1 MKKILLLL
9 AALAVFSGLDAKA
22 GVPLKF
28 NNDGQFKIMQFTD
41 LHFVSTRPE
50 EVAKTFARMDFIV
63 AEEKPDFI
71 AITGDVIFGRPAHDM
86 LQQILDRLDSYKI
99 PFCIVYGNHDAEQEM
114 SRAEMSRMI
123 ASAKY
128 SLNTLN
134 AAGELADLR
143 LPVAH
148 SKAFGKAEGAEPFD
162 IFMFDSHDYA
172 KNFGFEEVGGY
183 AWFTN
188 EQIQWLRS
196 ECEAVT
202 AANGG
207 KHVPA
212 LSFFHIPVPEFYDAW
227 ILAQEKRHNGVVGL
241 RGEYGGHPR
250 VNSGMFAAM
259 LETGNVM
266 GICCGHDHDSDYII
280 PYYGIALIY
289 ARFSG
294 DDTVY
299 NHLAHGTRV
308 YVLDENEL
316 AAGDRSF
323 RTWIHEDDGRIQ
335 YDEKFVN
342 GQLK

>member
-1 MKKILLLL
+1 MKRLLIL
-9 AALAVFSGLDAKA
+9 AALVAASFSFAQAKQ
-22 GVPLKF
+22 PLRF

-63 AEEKPDFI
+63 EAEKPDFI
-71 AITGDVIFGRPAHDM
+71 AITGDVIFGKPAKQM
-86 LQQILDRLDSYKI
+86 LQQILDRLDSYRI

-114 SRAEMSRMI
+114 SRAEMSQMI

-134 AAGELADLR
+134 GNGELADLR
-143 LPVAH
+143 LPVMH
-148 SKAFGKAEGAEPFD
+148 SKAFGKSEEEPFD
-162 IFMFDSHDYA
+162 IFMFDSNDYA
-172 KNFGFEEVGGY
+172 SNFGFKDVGGY

-188 EQIQWLRS
+188 DQIQWLRS
-196 ECEAVT
+196 ECAAAT

-207 KHVPA
+207 KHVPSMA
-212 LSFFHIPVPEFYDAW
+212 FFHIPVPEFYDAW
-227 ILAQEKRHNGVVGL
+227 ILAQEKKHNGVVGL

-250 VNSGMFAAM
+250 LNSGMFTAM
-259 LETGNVM
+259 LETGNIM
-266 GICCGHDHDSDYII
+266 GISCGHDHDSDYII
-280 PYYGIALIY
+280 PYYGIALVY

-308 YVLDENEL
+308 FVLDEKEL
-316 AAGDRSF
+316 SEGNRSF
-323 RTWIHEDDGRIQ
+323 STWIHEDDGRIQ
-335 YDEKFVN
+335 YETKFEN
-342 GQLK
+342 GVLK